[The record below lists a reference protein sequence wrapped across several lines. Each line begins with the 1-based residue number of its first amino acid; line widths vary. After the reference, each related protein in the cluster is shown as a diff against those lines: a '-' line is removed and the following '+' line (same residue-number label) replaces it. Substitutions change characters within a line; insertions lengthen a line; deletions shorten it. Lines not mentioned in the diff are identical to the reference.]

1 MTMPTAATVAA
12 MERATSDQSS
22 KASGFKSAVTH
33 GIHRPACRMIIAQ
46 SGGRSDRCAGRIRIL
61 EEVR

>member
-33 GIHRPACRMIIAQ
+33 GIHRPACRMIIA
-46 SGGRSDRCAGRIRIL
+46 
-61 EEVR
+61 